1 MSGPGHDAG
10 GATAPPDGQVDAQDD
25 SQDNIQTNAQDA
37 PQAGGQTAQITPDLS
52 AILGQ
57 AAWVMVQSRAHR
69 HLFVG
74 DMEWLLVPPIAHKQ
88 FRLWRRNNMPV
99 AYASWALL
107 SNEVEVRVMQSL
119 GIDECIEGGTEA
131 DAQADSAAPSAAA
144 GALPLSTFAAPRLRL
159 APEDWQSGDNLWL
172 IDLVCPFGGTGEA
185 VQQLRE
191 QSFKDRAVKTVRQS
205 ADGAGFEVGTWGK

>member
-1 MSGPGHDAG
+1 MNGPGHDAG
-10 GATAPPDGQVDAQDD
+10 GATAPPDGQVGAQDD

-37 PQAGGQTAQITPDLS
+37 PQPGGQTAQITPDLS

-57 AAWVMVQSRAHR
+57 AAWVMMQSRAHR

-74 DMEWLLVPPIAHKQ
+74 DMEWLLLPPIAHRQ

-107 SNEVEVRVMQSL
+107 SDEVEARLMESL
-119 GIDECIEGGTEA
+119 GIKADIQPDGTAATEA
-131 DAQADSAAPSAAA
+131 EVTS
-144 GALPLSTFAAPRLRL
+144 LPTFAAPYLRL
-159 APEDWQSGDNLWL
+159 APGDWQSGDNLWL

-185 VQQLRE
+185 AQQLRV
-191 QSFKDRAVKTVRQS
+191 QTFKSRAVKTVRQS
-205 ADGAGFEVGTWGK
+205 TDGAGFEVGKWGG

>member
-57 AAWVMVQSRAHR
+57 AAWVMMQSRAHR

-74 DMEWLLVPPIAHKQ
+74 DMEWLLVPPIAHRQ

-99 AYASWALL
+99 AYASWAML
-107 SNEVEVRVMQSL
+107 SDEVEARLLESL
-119 GIDECIEGGTEA
+119 GIEGDITVDSQTNGAAPSTAA
-131 DAQADSAAPSAAA
+131 DAPPHPTPPSTCPACAWPPASGKAATTSGSSTSSAPSAARRKRCSSC
-144 GALPLSTFAAPRLRL
+144 GSRR
-159 APEDWQSGDNLWL
+159 SR
-172 IDLVCPFGGTGEA
+172 TG
-185 VQQLRE
+185 R
-191 QSFKDRAVKTVRQS
+191 
-205 ADGAGFEVGTWGK
+205 

>member
-57 AAWVMVQSRAHR
+57 AAWVMMQSRAHR

-74 DMEWLLVPPIAHKQ
+74 DMEWLLVPPIAHRQ

-99 AYASWALL
+99 AYASWAML
-107 SNEVEVRVMQSL
+107 SDEVEARLLESL
-119 GIDECIEGGTEA
+119 GIEGDITV
-131 DAQADSAAPSAAA
+131 DSQTNGAAPSTAAD
-144 GALPLSTFAAPRLRL
+144 AP
-159 APEDWQSGDNLWL
+159 PPPN
-172 IDLVCPFGGTGEA
+172 PT
-185 VQQLRE
+185 
-191 QSFKDRAVKTVRQS
+191 
-205 ADGAGFEVGTWGK
+205 